1 MSILLESLVLVLFRF
16 VLNRLYSDLQN
27 ISTPSDEH
35 DDVELDVLPTHA
47 KSNSGRATDTG
58 YSQSTTMHSK
68 ISRTVFAGCFS
79 ESCILFV
86 LLMCQGLGLFDPTT
100 RLLHWKF
107 SLFILLS
114 TILVL
119 GPLLLS
125 IFIATDSH
133 KTSRRLPYIRIFI
146 SLIPV
151 TLSLFA
157 ISRIPLPQALRNDS
171 KIDLITSS
179 LARLL
184 VVGTI
189 ILGLLSGFGAVSSS
203 WTFLPSC
210 ISSSSTHGSGVP
222 SERDI
227 EQTER
232 ALERVKDDLTTRKHQ
247 LEAKRNATSSSNG
260 GAPTSAGA
268 SWYSRIVPNLRGN
281 DDEAEVA
288 GLQMLYEQMD
298 HNLSDLKRRK
308 QDELFQ
314 RTIWG
319 RMYGVVRL
327 CMAIYWIARIIWV
340 HPLFHSPI
348 SSYTALQTIVKVL
361 IYQNFFAS
369 SLSPSTNYPD
379 LISKLLADLLSFI
392 HRRHFGGHNHDLLS
406 GSDNGQTP
414 ADLGETQEKIKV
426 IARQISLLFV
436 GLVVIISIRMV
447 LRGVSRILSRMT
459 KLKLRRNLGA
469 SVMLVLLA
477 QLMGIYLLSTIVQ
490 LRASFPPPAVSSSS
504 IPELAFESDIA
515 TEQSTNL
522 FTTIPPFE
530 VFGSLFDG
538 AFLLAATLSILV
550 RWMGNKI
557 GAEWDP

>member
-1 MSILLESLVLVLFRF
+1 MMSIFLESLVLVLFRAALFLSCRSF
-16 VLNRLYSDLQN
+16 VLNRLYPDLQN

-35 DDVELDVLPTHA
+35 DDVELNVLPTHA
-47 KSNSGRATDTG
+47 KSNSGRATNTG
-58 YSQSTTMHSK
+58 YPQSNTMHSK

-107 SLFILLS
+107 SLFILLL

-125 IFIATDSH
+125 IFISTDSH
-133 KTSRRLPYIRIFI
+133 KTSRRLPYIRLFI

-151 TLSLFA
+151 ALSLFA

-210 ISSSSTHGSGVP
+210 ISSSSTQGSGIP

-232 ALERVKDDLTTRKHQ
+232 ALERVKDDLTTRKRQ
-247 LEAKRNATSSSNG
+247 LEAKRNATSSSNS

-288 GLQMLYEQMD
+288 GLQLLYEQMD
-298 HNLSDLKRRK
+298 HNLSDLRRRK

-319 RMYGVVRL
+319 RMYGVVKF
-327 CMAIYWIARIIWV
+327 CMAIYWIARIIW
-340 HPLFHSPI
+340 
-348 SSYTALQTIVKVL
+348 TIVKVL
-361 IYQNFFAS
+361 IYRNFFAS

-392 HRRHFGGHNHDLLS
+392 HRRHFEGPNHDLLT

-436 GLVVIISIRMV
+436 GLVVLISIRMV

-504 IPELAFESDIA
+504 VPELAFESDIA
-515 TEQSTNL
+515 AEEPTNL

>member
-1 MSILLESLVLVLFRF
+1 MSTLLESLVLVLFRF

-35 DDVELDVLPTHA
+35 DDVELNILPTQA

-86 LLMCQGLGLFDPTT
+86 LLMCQGLGVFDPTT

-119 GPLLLS
+119 
-125 IFIATDSH
+125 ATDSH

-146 SLIPV
+146 SFIPV

-210 ISSSSTHGSGVP
+210 ISSSTTQGSGVP

-268 SWYSRIVPNLRGN
+268 SWYFRIVPNLRGN

-327 CMAIYWIARIIWV
+327 CMAIYWIARIIW
-340 HPLFHSPI
+340 
-348 SSYTALQTIVKVL
+348 TIVKVL

-392 HRRHFGGHNHDLLS
+392 HWRHFEDHNHDLLT

-436 GLVVIISIRMV
+436 GLVVLISIRMV

-490 LRASFPPPAVSSSS
+490 LRASFPPPAVSSFP

-515 TEQSTNL
+515 TGEATNL

>member
-1 MSILLESLVLVLFRF
+1 
-16 VLNRLYSDLQN
+16 
-27 ISTPSDEH
+27 
-35 DDVELDVLPTHA
+35 
-47 KSNSGRATDTG
+47 
-58 YSQSTTMHSK
+58 
-68 ISRTVFAGCFS
+68 
-79 ESCILFV
+79 
-86 LLMCQGLGLFDPTT
+86 MCQGLGLFDPTT

-203 WTFLPSC
+203 WTFFPSC

-340 HPLFHSPI
+340 HPLFHSPV

-361 IYQNFFAS
+361 IYPNFFAS

-477 QLMGIYLLSTIVQ
+477 QLM
-490 LRASFPPPAVSSSS
+490 AVSSSS

>member
-1 MSILLESLVLVLFRF
+1 RAALFLSCRSF

-107 SLFILLS
+107 SLFNLLS

-125 IFIATDSH
+125 ILIATDSH

-157 ISRIPLPQALRNDS
+157 ISRIPLPQALRNDPR
-171 KIDLITSS
+171 IDVITSS

-203 WTFLPSC
+203 WTFLPLC
-210 ISSSSTHGSGVP
+210 ISSSTTQGSGVP

-327 CMAIYWIARIIWV
+327 CMAIYWIARIIW
-340 HPLFHSPI
+340 
-348 SSYTALQTIVKVL
+348 TIVKVL

-392 HRRHFGGHNHDLLS
+392 HRRHF
-406 GSDNGQTP
+406 
-414 ADLGETQEKIKV
+414 EEKIKV

-436 GLVVIISIRMV
+436 GLVVLISIRMV

-490 LRASFPPPAVSSSS
+490 LRASFPPPAE
-504 IPELAFESDIA
+504 P
-515 TEQSTNL
+515 TNL

>member
-1 MSILLESLVLVLFRF
+1 MMSILLESLVLVLFRAALFLSCRSF

-86 LLMCQGLGLFDPTT
+86 LLMCQGLGLFDPT
-100 RLLHWKF
+100 
-107 SLFILLS
+107 
-114 TILVL
+114 
-119 GPLLLS
+119 
-125 IFIATDSH
+125 
-133 KTSRRLPYIRIFI
+133 
-146 SLIPV
+146 
-151 TLSLFA
+151 
-157 ISRIPLPQALRNDS
+157 
-171 KIDLITSS
+171 
-179 LARLL
+179 
-184 VVGTI
+184 
-189 ILGLLSGFGAVSSS
+189 
-203 WTFLPSC
+203 
-210 ISSSSTHGSGVP
+210 GVP

-504 IPELAFESDIA
+504 ITELAFESDIA